1 MKSISPIKK
10 GEQQSPKSRGEV
22 AQKEQL
28 RILRE
33 ALSRR
38 AEERVPQTRGE
49 VAQQEQVKIL
59 REALGD

>member
-1 MKSISPIKK
+1 MKSISPMKK

-22 AQKEQL
+22 AQQEQI

-33 ALSRR
+33 ALSGR
-38 AEERVPQTRGE
+38 AEGRVPQTRGE
-49 VAQQEQVKIL
+49 VARQEQVRIL